1 MELNSVLTFLGGLAL
16 LVVGAECIL
25 RGASRVA
32 SMLGMQP
39 MVIGLTVVSI
49 GTSLPELAVAVTAVS
64 NDEGPMVVGNIA
76 GTNIVNILLI
86 LGLSAAIRPLGLRLL
101 SIKLDVPV
109 MIGAAIA
116 LFVMAMD
123 DVLDRRDGL
132 ILLLSFVVYLFF
144 LLKKSKGESRSIRKE
159 YEEEYGTTAL
169 KIRKG
174 WVAAVS
180 YSLLLIVGMGITVLG
195 ADFLVEGAVTIARNL
210 GVSTVII
217 GLTVVAIGT
226 SAPELITTL
235 VATFKDDR
243 DVAIGNLIGSSIT
256 NILVILG
263 VACAVSPKG
272 LDVTDDI
279 LWLDLPLA
287 AAVAIVCY
295 PVFRS
300 DQMVSRREGI
310 VFVVLY
316 AAYLFSLI
324 FLRA

>member
-1 MELNSVLTFLGGLAL
+1 
-16 LVVGAECIL
+16 
-25 RGASRVA
+25 
-32 SMLGMQP
+32 
-39 MVIGLTVVSI
+39 
-49 GTSLPELAVAVTAVS
+49 
-64 NDEGPMVVGNIA
+64 
-76 GTNIVNILLI
+76 
-86 LGLSAAIRPLGLRLL
+86 
-101 SIKLDVPV
+101 
-109 MIGAAIA
+109 
-116 LFVMAMD
+116 
-123 DVLDRRDGL
+123 
-132 ILLLSFVVYLFF
+132 SFVVYLFF